1 MSQLTPTHVEAT
13 NYAEH
18 YILYGD
24 QSKAFRH
31 TFSDSQGKP
40 ETIHSSAS
48 KFHTKVLPRIEEL
61 RTEIQI
67 NAKKNAL
74 YSIDHKREILFETA
88 LYGMSE
94 EDNKQRNPSAT
105 VAAIKELNSMDGHHA
120 PTKREVAGD
129 LVIEIVHYANDLS
142 KNSLPKLAD

>member
-1 MSQLTPTHVEAT
+1 MSQKTPTELEAT
-13 NYAEH
+13 NYAMD
-18 YILYGD
+18 YILNGD

-48 KFHTKVLPRIEEL
+48 KFHSKVLPRIEEL
-61 RTEIQI
+61 REEIQI

-88 LYGMSE
+88 LYGISA

-105 VAAIKELNSMDGHHA
+105 VAAIKELNCMDGHHA
-120 PTKREVAGD
+120 ATKRELTGD
-129 LVIEIVHYANDLS
+129 LIIEIVKYS
-142 KNSLPKLAD
+142 EEG